1 MTGFVVGALLTL
13 ALTLALLLR
22 PFYLRQGAAATAS
35 QRQLNTA
42 ILREQLAKLEQ
53 DLADGSLG
61 VEDYGQAR
69 AELQRRVLQDT
80 SEADAAPTLHAPRRT
95 MLAVGLTVPAVALG
109 MYLLIGNP
117 ASMTGAAGGAHA
129 GQQDLVV
136 MVEALARKLEKEPD
150 NLQGWAML
158 ARSYK
163 ALGRSQEAELA
174 FEHAGAFID
183 NDAQALANF
192 ADVAASN
199 AGGSF
204 KGKPAQLIAKAL
216 KADPQNPMALWL
228 SGTEALS
235 RDDYNGALAT
245 WGRLLPLLP
254 PGSEDEKMLRGAMDE
269 VRARA
274 GKGAPL
280 AAASPAAPAAP
291 TPAKTAAAGAAGAGV
306 SGTVELAPGMKAKTT
321 PSDIVMVIARLPG
334 TRVPLAVLRA
344 SAAELPMKFTLDDS
358 MAMNPQALI
367 STAKEVEIEARVSK
381 TGMAKAEASDLLSAA
396 QTVKVGSAGVTL
408 RVAQMRN

>member
-1 MTGFVVGALLTL
+1 MTGFVVGALVTL

-22 PFYLRQGAAATAS
+22 PFYLRRGAAATAS
-35 QRQLNTA
+35 QRELNTA

-53 DLADGSLG
+53 DLADGTLG

-80 SEADAAPTLHAPRRT
+80 TEADAAPTLRAPRRT

-109 MYLLIGNP
+109 IYMLIGNP
-117 ASMTGAAGGAHA
+117 ASMTEAAGGAHA
-129 GQQDLVV
+129 GQQELVRMIEV
-136 MVEALARKLEKEPD
+136 LARKLEKEPD

-163 ALGRSQEAELA
+163 VIGRSQEAELA
-174 FEHAGAFID
+174 FERAGAYID
-183 NDAQALANF
+183 NDAQALANY

-199 AGGSF
+199 AGGF
-204 KGKPAQLIAKAL
+204 KGKPAMLIAKAL
-216 KADPQNPMALWL
+216 KADPQNAMALWL

-235 RDDYNGALAT
+235 RDDYNTALAT
-245 WGRLLPLLP
+245 WGRLLPLLQ
-254 PGSEDEKMLRGAMDE
+254 PGSEDEKMLRGAIAE
-269 VRARA
+269 VQAKA
-274 GKGAPL
+274 GIKGAPL
-280 AAASPAAPAAP
+280 AAASPVAP
-291 TPAKTAAAGAAGAGV
+291 TETSPAKTAAAGGPGV
-306 SGTVELAPGMKAKTT
+306 SGTVELAPAMKDKTQ
-321 PSDIVMVIARLPG
+321 PGDVVMVIARLPG

-344 SAAELPMKFTLDDS
+344 PASEFPMKFTLDDS
-358 MAMNPQALI
+358 LAMNPQALI

-381 TGMAKAEASDLLSAA
+381 TGMAKAEATDLLSAA

-408 RVAQMRN
+408 RVAQVRN

>member
-1 MTGFVVGALLTL
+1 MTGFVVGALVTL

-22 PFYLRQGAAATAS
+22 PFYLRRGAAATAS
-35 QRQLNTA
+35 QRELNTA

-53 DLADGSLG
+53 DLTDGTLG

-80 SEADAAPTLHAPRRT
+80 TEADAAPTLRAPRRT

-109 MYLLIGNP
+109 MYMLIGNP
-117 ASMTGAAGGAHA
+117 ASMTEAAGGAHA
-129 GQQDLVV
+129 GQQELVRMIEV
-136 MVEALARKLEKEPD
+136 LARKLEKEPD

-163 ALGRSQEAELA
+163 VIGRSQEAELA
-174 FEHAGAFID
+174 FERAGAYID
-183 NDAQALANF
+183 NDAQALANY

-199 AGGSF
+199 AGGF
-204 KGKPAQLIAKAL
+204 AGKPAMLIAKAL
-216 KADPQNPMALWL
+216 KADPQNAMALWL

-235 RDDYNGALAT
+235 RDDYNTALAT
-245 WGRLLPLLP
+245 WGRLLPLLQ
-254 PGSEDEKMLRGAMDE
+254 PGSEDEKMLRGAIAE
-269 VRARA
+269 VQAKA
-274 GKGAPL
+274 GIKAAPL
-280 AAASPAAPAAP
+280 AAASPAAPAATP
-291 TPAKTAAAGAAGAGV
+291 SPAKAAAAAGPGV
-306 SGTVELAPGMKAKTT
+306 SGTVELAPALKDKTQ
-321 PSDIVMVIARLPG
+321 PGDVLMVIARLPG

-344 SAAELPMKFTLDDS
+344 PASEFPMKFTLDDS
-358 MAMNPQALI
+358 LAMNPQALI

-381 TGMAKAEASDLLSAA
+381 TGMAKAEATDLLSAA

-408 RVAQMRN
+408 RVAQVRN